1 MFFFLVFPSVESF
14 QNKCR
19 AMCKGKIADN
29 KGQVSQMVVHEQ
41 LKFVFRRSGILLL
54 EGIQKSKA
62 YPLLP

>member
-1 MFFFLVFPSVESF
+1 
-14 QNKCR
+14 
-19 AMCKGKIADN
+19 
-29 KGQVSQMVVHEQ
+29 MVVHEQ